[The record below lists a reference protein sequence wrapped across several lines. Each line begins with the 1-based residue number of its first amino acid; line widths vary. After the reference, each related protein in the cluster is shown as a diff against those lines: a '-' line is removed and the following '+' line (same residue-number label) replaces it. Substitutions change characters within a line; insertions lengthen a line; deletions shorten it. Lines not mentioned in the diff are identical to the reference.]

1 MDADAAEP
9 RSGDG
14 SRTRPIRVA
23 LVDDHQFI
31 ADLLS
36 RALERQPERFEFVGN
51 APRLADVGPLLRE
64 EPADVVL
71 VDYSLPDGRGS
82 DVLRLVRRHWPRA
95 RLVLFSGHS
104 ESDILQEAIAAGA
117 DGIIAKGTGMDEIL
131 DVIERADRGD
141 VLLAPEILR
150 DLMAKPAAGASRLAA
165 LDRLTPRERVV
176 LEAML
181 ADRHD
186 RRGRPAD
193 RHGAGDPPR
202 PPPPRRP
209 EARRDEPPR
218 DDQPRAPRR
227 AHPRAGERV
236 DAGRQGPGAS
246 TRGLESG
253 SIPVP
258 ATRTPVCARP
268 SRMNRRT
275 PHDRVHRRPAGPAGR
290 ARPGHRGDRPE
301 GHQHRGLQRR
311 RPPAGAAP

>member
-1 MDADAAEP
+1 VGADAAEP

-64 EPADVVL
+64 DPADVVL

-82 DVLRLVRRHWPRA
+82 DVLRVVRRRWPRA

-131 DVIERADRGD
+131 DVIERADRGE

-150 DLMAKPAAGASRLAA
+150 DLMARPAAGASRLAA
-165 LDRLTPRERVV
+165 LDRLTPRERVA

-181 ADRHD
+181 ATGTTEEAA
-186 RRGRPAD
+186 RRIGMAPATL
-193 RHGAGDPPR
+193 RVHLHRAGQKLGATSRLETISLALRGGYIRAPSGGPPSGGSPSGAQIAEPR
-202 PPPPRRP
+202 P
-209 EARRDEPPR
+209 ED
-218 DDQPRAPRR
+218 
-227 AHPRAGERV
+227 
-236 DAGRQGPGAS
+236 
-246 TRGLESG
+246 
-253 SIPVP
+253 
-258 ATRTPVCARP
+258 
-268 SRMNRRT
+268 
-275 PHDRVHRRPAGPAGR
+275 
-290 ARPGHRGDRPE
+290 
-301 GHQHRGLQRR
+301 
-311 RPPAGAAP
+311 